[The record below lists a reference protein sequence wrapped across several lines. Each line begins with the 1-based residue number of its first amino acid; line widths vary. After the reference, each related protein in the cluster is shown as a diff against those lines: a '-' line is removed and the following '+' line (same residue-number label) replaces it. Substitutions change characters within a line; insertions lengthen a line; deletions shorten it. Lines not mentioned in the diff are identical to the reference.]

1 MCQVN
6 QNKIILE
13 DLPQGDIIVKC
24 VVEIVVV
31 KLIDFGY
38 YICINNI

>member
-1 MCQVN
+1 MRQVN

-13 DLPQGDIIVKC
+13 DHPQGEIIVMY

-31 KLIDFGY
+31 K
-38 YICINNI
+38 